1 MCCCLMTLGTCTA
14 GAGVAP
20 EFTYTNVLVE
30 DLLKLEVERWPRLR
44 GFRVSMDYE
53 FDAACIILIILR
65 PISILFQGNMM
76 KHETS

>member
-30 DLLKLEVERWPRLR
+30 DLLMLEVERWPRLR
-44 GFRVSMDYE
+44 GVGVSMDYE
-53 FDAACIILIILR
+53 FDA
-65 PISILFQGNMM
+65 F
-76 KHETS
+76 